1 MNGFETATVLQK
13 TKPQVPLLMFT
24 SHDTRE
30 VEPQAASV
38 GIRAVFSKCT
48 GINRASG
55 ASERVVKPLSH
66 ALV

>member
-1 MNGFETATVLQK
+1 
-13 TKPQVPLLMFT
+13 MFT

-48 GINRASG
+48 GINALLARV
-55 ASERVVKPLSH
+55 SELLNPSH
-66 ALV
+66 TLV